1 MEKIRVKIEK
11 VDIGKFD
18 VDSIPIK
25 NKDGYTQYCFSKELN
40 ISQYLNKEVYLC
52 SDSNGNY
59 ISEVEF
65 KKEYKETK
73 K

>member
-18 VDSIPIK
+18 VDSIPVK
-25 NKDGYTQYCFSKELN
+25 TKDNYTQYCFSKELN
-40 ISQYLNKEVYLC
+40 VSQYLNKEVYLY
-52 SDSNGNY
+52 SNSNGNY
-59 ISEVEF
+59 ISEIED
-65 KKEYKETK
+65 KKEDKETK